1 MPPSELG
8 TVQGKGS
15 EQARE
20 PYGIY
25 NFIDYVNDGFDDD
38 TWHIGKVLC
47 TNIDPEL
54 RK

>member
-1 MPPSELG
+1 MPPSDLG
-8 TVQGKGS
+8 RVQGKGS

-20 PYGIY
+20 PCGIY
-25 NFIDYVNDGFDDD
+25 NFIDDEDFDDD